1 MQMFE
6 KGIEICRR
14 FRLSVQTPGPEQK
27 VGIALPT
34 LPLKHLNAL
43 RHQPQKVKHAGST
56 FGAVKHYLKPRSPSN
71 RCRIRICPDH
81 VCSYYHTSLL
91 PLASKYYRHRF
102 KKIFGMTHAP

>member
-56 FGAVKHYLKPRSPSN
+56 FGVVKKYLKALSSSN
-71 RCRIRICPDH
+71 RCTFRICPDNL
-81 VCSYYHTSLL
+81 CSYCHTSLL
-91 PLASKYYRHRF
+91 PLASESHRT
-102 KKIFGMTHAP
+102 GSRRYLV